1 MLRALTLL
9 VVCQFV
15 GEVAAGASGLPVPG
29 PVIGLLL
36 LLALLVANRRWR
48 GREPDAGLRETS
60 GALLGNLGL
69 LFVPAGVGVVTQLH
83 ALSAAAV
90 PVVVSLVV
98 STLLGLLVTGVVMQR
113 LLHNKRWARD

>member
-15 GEVAAGASGLPVPG
+15 GEVAAGAVALPVPG

-36 LLALLVANRRWR
+36 LLGLLVGNRRWR
-48 GREPDAGLRETS
+48 GREPGAGLRETA
-60 GALLGNLGL
+60 GALLGNLEL
-69 LFVPAGVGVVTQLH
+69 LFVPAGVGVVTQLP
-83 ALSAAAV
+83 ALAHAAV
-90 PVVVSLVV
+90 PVIVSILV

-113 LLHNKRWARD
+113 LLRD